1 MCARVCVKTLP
12 DRRASAGAASLEK
25 LPRYEAR
32 RMRVT
37 ANGKRRRD
45 TQVGVFV
52 KAPAVTVLDARPGGL
67 GADRLVAAA

>member
-1 MCARVCVKTLP
+1 MGTEDSSCLCA
-12 DRRASAGAASLEK
+12 AA
-25 LPRYEAR
+25 RYELLEASGASTDG
-32 RMRVT
+32 MRVT
-37 ANGKRRRD
+37 ADGERRRD

>member
-1 MCARVCVKTLP
+1 MIDKHKNRSAEASGSFP
-12 DRRASAGAASLEK
+12 DG
-25 LPRYEAR
+25 
-32 RMRVT
+32 MRVT
-37 ANGKRRRD
+37 ADERRRD